1 MNTPDLRALAD
12 LHDLRPSFLSIY
24 LDLSK
29 GVEYAFLRKRRKEC
43 AFCTDR
49 RGKIIDYK
57 NVRLLRDFLDDRA
70 RIRKARQTG
79 NCRKHQ
85 RKLGTAIRRAREIA
99 LLEYTAD

>member
-1 MNTPDLRALAD
+1 MSGQAEGGSRSGSGGGSRESRGRQQRRGGPR
-12 LHDLRPSFLSIY
+12 
-24 LDLSK
+24 
-29 GVEYAFLRKRRKEC
+29 RKRRKEC

-85 RKLGTAIRRAREIA
+85 RKLGTAIKRAREIA
-99 LLEYTAD
+99 LLDYTAD

>member
-1 MNTPDLRALAD
+1 VSSNAEGGPRSSSGGGSRDRG
-12 LHDLRPSFLSIY
+12 RQQRRGGPR
-24 LDLSK
+24 
-29 GVEYAFLRKRRKEC
+29 RKRRKEC

-85 RKLGTAIRRAREIA
+85 RKLGTAIKRSREIA
-99 LLEYTAD
+99 LLDYTAD

>member
-1 MNTPDLRALAD
+1 MSAHAESGSRSGSGSRESRSRQQRRGGPR
-12 LHDLRPSFLSIY
+12 
-24 LDLSK
+24 
-29 GVEYAFLRKRRKEC
+29 RKRRKEC